1 MNSRSNLQIDFLNTM
16 KTSKEDVFTTAILR
30 ILDSVR
36 FQVLILA
43 LAFGAPAAVMAA
55 ATSKTFATPE
65 AAVAALAAAINSDN
79 SEALHAIFG
88 PTASEIENP
97 DRVQAANEH
106 REFSAAFNQSKRIV
120 HESDSKSVL
129 EVGTNFWPFPVPIVK
144 KDGQWFFDTDAG
156 KEELLNRRIGRNE
169 LATLEVVRAYVDAQ
183 RVYASRDRD
192 GDDVLEYAQ
201 KFGSSPGLKDGLYW
215 SPDLDGE
222 ISPLGPLAAEAYAL
236 GYRGKFK
243 DEQDV
248 PKPFQG
254 YFFKVLT
261 RQGKSA
267 PGGKYN
273 YLINGNM
280 IGGFA
285 LVAWPAEYG
294 ESGIMT
300 FIVNQQGRVYQKDL
314 GVKTGQVATAMKEYN
329 PDKTWTISPD

>member
-1 MNSRSNLQIDFLNTM
+1 MNSRSNFQIDFLHTM
-16 KTSKEDVFTTAILR
+16 KTPRENVFTTAILR

-36 FQVLILA
+36 YQLLILA
-43 LAFGAPAAVMAA
+43 LAFGVPVAVVAA
-55 ATSKTFATPE
+55 ATGKTFATPE
-65 AAVAALAAAINSDN
+65 DAVAALAAAINSDN
-79 SEALHAIFG
+79 SEALRAIFG

-120 HESDSKSVL
+120 RESDSKSVL

-144 KDGQWFFDTDAG
+144 KGGQWFFDTDAG

-183 RVYASRDRD
+183 REYASRDRD

-201 KFGSSPGLKDGLYW
+201 RFGSSPGLKDGLYW

-236 GYRGKFK
+236 GYRGKLK
-243 DEQDV
+243 DEEGA

-261 RQGKSA
+261 RQGTSA

-329 PDKTWTISPD
+329 PDKTWTVSPD